1 MTTTYL
7 LRQRF
12 RYEYPEPIAH
22 LRHRLMV
29 VPPAQHGGQR
39 RLAYGL
45 AVRGTEVRV
54 AESGDGFGNHRY
66 EARSAR
72 VEQSIEFETWVAV
85 EASGSSALPVPA
97 AELRE
102 PCWRNPSALTRPDG
116 ALADAAARLQTGRLP
131 PVELAERI
139 AAWVHGAMRYEA
151 GATDVHTTAAEA
163 FSRRAGVCQ
172 DYAHVMI
179 AVARRSGL
187 AARYVSGHLLGEGGT
202 HAWVEVLVA
211 DGSSPGRASALG
223 VDPTHGTRVG
233 PGYVTVAVGRD
244 YHDVAPT
251 AGTFRAACSGRLSC
265 TKSLQVTT
273 GARPR
278 ASS

>member
-1 MTTTYL
+1 MTATYL

-45 AVRGTEVRV
+45 AVRGAEVRV
-54 AESGDGFGNHRY
+54 AERGDGFGNHRY

-72 VEQSIEFETWVAV
+72 VEESIEFETWVAV
-85 EASGSSALPVPA
+85 EASGSSAVDVPA
-97 AELRE
+97 TDLWE

-116 ALADAAARLQTGRLP
+116 ALAGAAARLQTGRPP

-151 GATDVHTTAAEA
+151 GATDVRTTAAEA
-163 FSRRAGVCQ
+163 FSRGAGVCQ

-179 AVARRSGL
+179 AVARSSGL
-187 AARYVSGHLLGEGGT
+187 AARYVSGHLLGEGGA
-202 HAWVEVLVA
+202 HAWVEVLVP
-211 DGSSPGRASALG
+211 DESSPGRASALG
-223 VDPTHGTRVG
+223 VDPTHCAPAG

-273 GARPR
+273 GALPR